1 MCKRPEKQFKYTERV
16 SEAAT
21 VTQLLGAWRQGD
33 EAALREL
40 AELLQPELRRIASL
54 QMSRERAGHTL
65 QPTALVNEL
74 YLELLRGVAVDW
86 KDRAHFLAVAVNVLR
101 RILVEHARNRGAAKR
116 GGGEA
121 REELQDGMAAEPAPD
136 EEILDLHRALE
147 ELEAMDKRA
156 ARVVELRYFGG
167 LTEAETAEAMGV
179 SLSTMKRDWEV
190 ARAWLGDRLRR

>member
-1 MCKRPEKQFKYTERV
+1 V
-16 SEAAT
+16 
-21 VTQLLGAWRQGD
+21 
-33 EAALREL
+33 
-40 AELLQPELRRIASL
+40 
-54 QMSRERAGHTL
+54 GHTL

-86 KDRAHFLAVAVNVLR
+86 KDRAHFLGVAAKVLR
-101 RILVEHARNRGAAKR
+101 RVLVEHARSRGAAKR

-121 REELQDGMAAEPAPD
+121 PGELREGMATAPAADEEL
-136 EEILDLHRALE
+136 LDLHWALE
-147 ELEAMDKRA
+147 ELEAMDQRA